1 MASGPAVDWRVHVL
15 GYLATAGLVISTI
28 LFLRNRLKKTAAQ
41 YRHSHES
48 DWIFLV
54 LILTVALTGI
64 LQHILHR
71 SGLDAAANV
80 TYIVHLALVVPMLA
94 LEVPFS
100 KWSHLA
106 YRPLA
111 MYLAQVRATALARS
125 RQGDE
130 ETRRGA
136 EPAAPL
142 RAA

>member
-1 MASGPAVDWRVHVL
+1 M
-15 GYLATAGLVISTI
+15 
-28 LFLRNRLKKTAAQ
+28 
-41 YRHSHES
+41 
-48 DWIFLV
+48 
-54 LILTVALTGI
+54 VALTGI

-111 MYLAQVRATALARS
+111 IYLAQVRATALARA
-125 RQGDE
+125 
-130 ETRRGA
+130 RRGDGKQQPSA
-136 EPAAPL
+136 EQAAPL
-142 RAA
+142 RTA

>member
-1 MASGPAVDWRVHVL
+1 M
-15 GYLATAGLVISTI
+15 
-28 LFLRNRLKKTAAQ
+28 
-41 YRHSHES
+41 
-48 DWIFLV
+48 
-54 LILTVALTGI
+54 VALTGI

-80 TYIVHLALVVPMLA
+80 TYVVHLSLVVPMLA

-125 RQGDE
+125 RRGDE
-130 ETRRGA
+130 AAQQGA